1 MRSTWRWFGPADA
14 ISIAEVR
21 QTEAQGIVTALH
33 HVPIGDVWTEEQ
45 IRQRQAEI
53 AMLPDGTPSGMAWE
67 VVESLPVSEDIK
79 RQTGKWRSHI
89 AAYIDSMENLARC
102 GLEVIC
108 YNFMPLIDW
117 TRTDLAS
124 PVSTG
129 GNCMRFDYV
138 DFACFDVHVLARSG
152 AEQEYSESV
161 IAEAARRHAAMN
173 DRQRVALVGNIIAGL
188 PGTDAS
194 YSLGDLRAELGVYA
208 RISEANMRAN
218 YTDFLEQIVP
228 VAERLG
234 LRLCCHPDDPPFA
247 LLGLPRIMSTEEDYA
262 LMGKAVD
269 SCANGI
275 TLCSGSLGA
284 RADNDVAGM
293 MERLGD
299 RVHFIHLRNVLR
311 ESAEHGKSFHEAAH
325 LDGSTDMPAVIAAI
339 LKEEDK
345 RVAAGRA
352 DRQIPYRPDH
362 GQAILDDLSRK
373 VQPGYPLLGRM
384 KGLAEIRG
392 SIAAIRSLGLS
403 S

>member
-1 MRSTWRWFGPADA
+1 MSGPKSRYDSA
-14 ISIAEVR
+14 
-21 QTEAQGIVTALH
+21 
-33 HVPIGDVWTEEQ
+33 
-45 IRQRQAEI
+45 RQR
-53 AMLPDGTPSGMAWE
+53 
-67 VVESLPVSEDIK
+67 
-79 RQTGKWRSHI
+79 
-89 AAYIDSMENLARC
+89 
-102 GLEVIC
+102 
-108 YNFMPLIDW
+108 
-117 TRTDLAS
+117 S
-124 PVSTG
+124 P
-129 GNCMRFDYV
+129 C
-138 DFACFDVHVLARSG
+138 CL
-152 AEQEYSESV
+152 
-161 IAEAARRHAAMN
+161 
-173 DRQRVALVGNIIAGL
+173 VALVGNIIAGL
-188 PGTDAS
+188 PGTDSS

-284 RADNDVAGM
+284 RADNDVAG
-293 MERLGD
+293 
-299 RVHFIHLRNVLR
+299 
-311 ESAEHGKSFHEAAH
+311 
-325 LDGSTDMPAVIAAI
+325 
-339 LKEEDK
+339 
-345 RVAAGRA
+345 RA

-403 S
+403 

>member
-1 MRSTWRWFGPADA
+1 
-14 ISIAEVR
+14 
-21 QTEAQGIVTALH
+21 
-33 HVPIGDVWTEEQ
+33 
-45 IRQRQAEI
+45 
-53 AMLPDGTPSGMAWE
+53 
-67 VVESLPVSEDIK
+67 
-79 RQTGKWRSHI
+79 
-89 AAYIDSMENLARC
+89 
-102 GLEVIC
+102 
-108 YNFMPLIDW
+108 
-117 TRTDLAS
+117 
-124 PVSTG
+124 
-129 GNCMRFDYV
+129 
-138 DFACFDVHVLARSG
+138 
-152 AEQEYSESV
+152 
-161 IAEAARRHAAMN
+161 MN

-208 RISEANMRAN
+208 HISEANMRAN

-228 VAERLG
+228 EAERLG

-311 ESAEHGKSFHEAAH
+311 ESAEHGKSFYEAAH
-325 LDGSTDMPAVIAAI
+325 LDGSTDMPSVIAAI